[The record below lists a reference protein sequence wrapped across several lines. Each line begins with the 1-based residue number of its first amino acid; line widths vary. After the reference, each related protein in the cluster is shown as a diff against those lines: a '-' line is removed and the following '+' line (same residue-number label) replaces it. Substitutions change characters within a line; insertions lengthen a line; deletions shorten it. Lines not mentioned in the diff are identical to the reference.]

1 MTCDVQDTRLMVTDA
16 TVPQSDRPE
25 FAVARW
31 MSPPPR
37 PGIRRT
43 ARKLGVDDLAYA
55 ERRYGLKK
63 ALRLPRLRLRR

>member
-1 MTCDVQDTRLMVTDA
+1 MVTDA
-16 TVPQSDRPE
+16 TVPESHRPE

-55 ERRYGLKK
+55 LRRYGLKK
-63 ALRLPRLRLRR
+63 RCDFPG

>member
-1 MTCDVQDTRLMVTDA
+1 MTCDLQDTCLMVTGA
-16 TVPQSDRPE
+16 TVPESHRPE

-55 ERRYGLKK
+55 LRRYGLKK
-63 ALRLPRLRLRR
+63 RCDFPG